1 MRTRRRHGTGNKE
14 SGKRDIGNMKDGEGR
29 TGQGGGK
36 LRGEKGSS
44 HTQKRQ
50 VWGVR
55 REEMGSIRQGN
66 KRGEETEEKERGWGK
81 PLAQRILN
89 YAVNT
94 LVDNIVSL
102 NFEAVTIVI
111 PVFANVIKLLTTTG
125 HR

>member
-1 MRTRRRHGTGNKE
+1 MLSENLSK
-14 SGKRDIGNMKDGEGR
+14 KK
-29 TGQGGGK
+29 K
-36 LRGEKGSS
+36 LKHHKIHS

-55 REEMGSIRQGN
+55 KEEMGSIRQGN
-66 KRGEETEEKERGWGK
+66 KRGKETEEKERGWGK